1 MPLTPNPGAG
11 PGAMTPDNMMQQQM
25 GPQPTQTGGTMNMT
39 PNPGPGPGGMTPD
52 NMMMGGGMAPDAGQ
66 MVPGSTKKT
75 VRKKGKK

>member
-1 MPLTPNPGAG
+1 
-11 PGAMTPDNMMQQQM
+11 
-25 GPQPTQTGGTMNMT
+25 MT

-52 NMMMGGGMAPDAGQ
+52 NMMAMGGGMAPDGGQ